1 LSRHPRPL
9 RAGFAYN
16 GPMPRSALV
25 ALASLVVLAGLI
37 ASLALRDRPVHTAR
51 PLVILAAPTVRGP
64 LEAIAADFT
73 RDTGRPVVIDWG
85 PSEQLV
91 TTARFPPPHRPADL
105 LLPADDSF
113 LTQAR
118 GLELLD
124 DWQTLAHVRAVL
136 LLAPN
141 NPRRIENWADLHADG
156 VRVAVPNEAAAVG
169 KLTRDHLAR
178 TGRWHPLQ
186 PRVKDVLTVTD
197 AANAAKV
204 GGVDAAVVWDA
215 VAAGPGY
222 HGQVVL
228 NVPELA
234 GVNGTVAAGVLHQSP
249 DREAAEAFLRCLTGE
264 GRSHFRAA
272 GFRTP

>member
-1 LSRHPRPL
+1 
-9 RAGFAYN
+9 
-16 GPMPRSALV
+16 MPRSALV
-25 ALASLVVLAGLI
+25 ALGSLVLLAGLF
-37 ASLALRDRPVHTAR
+37 AALAWRERPVPTTR

-64 LEAIAADFT
+64 LEAVAADFT

-105 LLPADDSF
+105 LIPADDSF

-118 GLELLD
+118 ELGLLD

-141 NPRRIENWADLHADG
+141 NPRRIEGWADLHADG

-169 KLTRDHLAR
+169 RLTRDHLAR
-178 TGRWHPLQ
+178 SGHWHPLQ
-186 PRVKDVLTVTD
+186 PRVKDVLTVTE

-204 GGVDAAVVWDA
+204 GSVDAAVVWDA
-215 VAAGPGY
+215 VAAGAGY
-222 HGQVVL
+222 RGQVL
-228 NVPELA
+228 LTVPELA
-234 GVNGTVAAGVLHQSP
+234 GVKGTVAAGVLHQSP
-249 DREAAEAFLRCLTGE
+249 DRQAAESFLKHLTE
-264 GRSHFRAA
+264 QGREHFQAA